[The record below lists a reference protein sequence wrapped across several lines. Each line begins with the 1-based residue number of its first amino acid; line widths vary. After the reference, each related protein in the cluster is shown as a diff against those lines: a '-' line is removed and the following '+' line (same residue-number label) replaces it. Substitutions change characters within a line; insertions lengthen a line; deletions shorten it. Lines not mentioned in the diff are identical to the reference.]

1 MQSAVYATGRLD
13 IPRQSPLQT
22 IKTLKTAATHGIL
35 PALLAA
41 WKTQGDLCEIRLG
54 PYRSVLVVQPD
65 HIRQVMVEDR
75 EVFTKD
81 LGAGVLME
89 RVGAFFGDGLLT
101 SEGDVWRRQRRLL
114 QPSFTAQA
122 VTQFSALMLE
132 EAEAFGE
139 RRRDSAPFD
148 VMNEMTRVTMNVICR
163 SVFGYAVG
171 DDLERLAK
179 ALTDAFATVMT
190 DLQTPFAI
198 PAAVPIPRNRKFR
211 RVIAELDRLV
221 EEIIE
226 TRRTQGSTEPRL
238 LDDMLNAVQPDGTRG
253 MTAKQLRD
261 EIVTMF
267 VAGHETTALALTWSF
282 YLLAHHPEAEQR
294 MHAELDSVLAGR
306 PPQLADLERLS
317 YTASVFQEAMRL
329 YPPFLGTLR
338 GTTRDHHIGGRH
350 VSKGTLVM
358 LSPFLTHRHPDLW
371 DAPDTFRPERFLG
384 EAGKQVNRYAYFP
397 FGAGP
402 RTCLGIHFANLEGL
416 AVLATVAGR
425 YRLEREKRKPIEPVA
440 LGSLRPAEPIR
451 MRLVARERRNIA
463 AESQTRSPA
472 GSGPGNAQAP
482 H

>member
-1 MQSAVYATGRLD
+1 MQNAVYATGRIA
-13 IPRQSPLQT
+13 IPRQSPLHT
-22 IKTLKTAATHGIL
+22 VKLLTTAATQGIL
-35 PALLAA
+35 PALIGA
-41 WKTQGDLCEIRLG
+41 WKTQGDLCEIRMG
-54 PYRSVLVVQPD
+54 PYRFVLVVQPS

-75 EVFTKD
+75 EIFTKD
-81 LGAGVLME
+81 LGPGLLME
-89 RVGAFFGDGLLT
+89 RVRAFFGDGLLT

-122 VTQFSALMLE
+122 VTQFSGLMLD
-132 EAEAFGE
+132 EAGAFVA
-139 RRRDSAPFD
+139 RRRDLAQPFD

-171 DDLERLAK
+171 DDLDRLAQ

-190 DLQTPFAI
+190 DLQTPIAI
-198 PAAVPIPRNRKFR
+198 PAAVPIPRNLKFR

-226 TRRTQGSTEPRL
+226 TRRTHAANEPRL

-253 MTAKQLRD
+253 MSAKQLRD

-294 MHAELDSVLAGR
+294 MHAELDAVLEGR
-306 PPQLADLERLS
+306 RPQLADLERLS
-317 YTASVFQEAMRL
+317 YTAAVFQEAMRL

-338 GTTRDHHIGGRH
+338 GTTRDHHIGGRY
-350 VSKGTLVM
+350 VRKGTLVM
-358 LSPFLTHRHPDLW
+358 LSPFLTQRHPDLW
-371 DAPDTFRPERFLG
+371 DAPDTFNPERFLG

-416 AVLATVAGR
+416 AVLATVAQR
-425 YRLEREKRKPIEPVA
+425 YRLEQAERKPIEPVA
-440 LGSLRPAEPIR
+440 FGSLRPAEPIR
-451 MRLVARERRNIA
+451 MQLVARERRHIA
-463 AESQTRSPA
+463 AEDQTRAPA
-472 GSGPGNAQAP
+472 GSGPRNA
-482 H
+482 